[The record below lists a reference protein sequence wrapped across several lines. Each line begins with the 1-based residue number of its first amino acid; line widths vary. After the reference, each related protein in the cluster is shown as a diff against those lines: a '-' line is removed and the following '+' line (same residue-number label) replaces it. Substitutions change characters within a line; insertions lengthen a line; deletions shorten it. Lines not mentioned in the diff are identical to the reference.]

1 MAIKGK
7 RRTKA
12 RSGRTV
18 AAAPR
23 PFLVRPKTPLMRRTG
38 TKVALVILGW
48 ALVFGVLV
56 MADAQSDADGRRQ
69 EISEFTSLVEAQL
82 YQSGAA
88 QQSFAGPLVLP
99 QLGESVSQLGAGEG
113 DEAEI
118 VQNSDAWADV
128 AERAGNGVGEL
139 EVEQAGLKEA
149 RNLMAEGLELYV
161 GLARQVG
168 IAAELEGR
176 PRSRLLATIGEQL
189 TSAAT
194 IFDMGYGAL
203 QEERRLA
210 GLPTSMSPPGGLPDD
225 LGGLPG
231 LPGG

>member
-1 MAIKGK
+1 MA
-7 RRTKA
+7 T
-12 RSGRTV
+12 
-18 AAAPR
+18 APR

-38 TKVALVILGW
+38 TKVVLVILGW
-48 ALVFGVLV
+48 VLVFGVLV
-56 MADAQSDADGRRQ
+56 MADAQSDADRRRQ
-69 EISEFTSLVEAQL
+69 EISEFTSLVETQL

-99 QLGESVSQLGAGEG
+99 QLGESVSQLEAGEG

-118 VQNSDAWADV
+118 VRNSDSWADV
-128 AERAGNGVGEL
+128 AERAGNGVAEL
-139 EVEQAGLKEA
+139 EVELAGLKEA
-149 RNLMAEGLELYV
+149 RNLMAEGLELYG

-176 PRSRLLATIGEQL
+176 PRGQLLDAIGEQL

-194 IFDMGYGAL
+194 IFDMGFGAL

-210 GLPTSMSPPGGLPDD
+210 GLPTSTSLPGGLPDD
-225 LGGLPG
+225 FGGLPG